1 MIGTIFF
8 EILGFV
14 SIIPLVEVGM
24 KVGEPSEIG
33 IIFGKTLDYFNI
45 EKKLPNILLIII
57 LMFKVCLMLKIIST
71 ETRLKMKVQNEKF
84 ILIQLVMPR
93 KR

>member
-1 MIGTIFF
+1 MIFCMIGTIVF

-45 EKKLPNILLIII
+45 EKKLKYIKSEAKNTI
-57 LMFKVCLMLKIIST
+57 KNCS
-71 ETRLKMKVQNEKF
+71 
-84 ILIQLVMPR
+84 
-93 KR
+93 